1 MFLGS
6 CAGLAT
12 WSIYVYSFL
21 RTFQSNADGNSV
33 DLQVLLRVLLQE
45 LLVTRSRDSEAVDHV
60 LNQLASLQFIKA
72 PYQILKTIEFLFL
85 SVAKLLVLDRMKDFS
100 ISKSKYSIFV
110 PRVLVAI
117 VVAAC
122 VTGVCASV
130 VSAVRRTESVPLYRQ
145 SALVSLNA
153 PTGAERRRNQE
164 EKLNFF
170 NRARERINEAE
181 RMDSVQKFSEMSVL
195 LALSFCFLIAGILCS
210 HRVIAFKRSLRLTNK
225 DPSSSSPVLGVQRIH
240 LQIVVTVAV
249 VFLTFL
255 PRAIHASLD
264 AISSASGVQ
273 GDCLQSCSQT
283 TSTIC
288 PIPPNEYYLMS
299 TYLTYTP
306 EFQLIVVLL
315 SSPFAL
321 LVALWYEFCFCTVI
335 LFQLILHR
343 RGMTSERM
351 RHEMKSSSTRTDL
364 PANRSIPR

>member
-6 CAGLAT
+6 CAGLVT
-12 WSIYVYSFL
+12 WSIYVDVFL
-21 RTFQSNADGNSV
+21 RTFRSNADRNSV
-33 DLQVLLRVLLQE
+33 YLQVLIQE
-45 LLVTRSRDSEAVDHV
+45 LIVTRSRDSENVDNI
-60 LNQLASLQFIKA
+60 LNQLASLQFIRA

-85 SVAKLLVLDRMKDFS
+85 SVAKSFVLDRMKDFS
-100 ISKSKYSIFV
+100 LSKSKYSIFV
-110 PRVLVAI
+110 ARVLVTI

-130 VSAVRRTESVPLYRQ
+130 VSAVRRTESAALYRQ

-153 PTGAERRRNQE
+153 TTGRERRRNRD
-164 EKLNFF
+164 KKINFF
-170 NRARERINEAE
+170 IQARDKNNEAE

-210 HRVIAFKRSLRLTNK
+210 RRLITYMRSLRPTNE

-264 AISSASGVQ
+264 AISSASGDP
-273 GDCLQSCSQT
+273 GLCLQSCSQT
-283 TSTIC
+283 TSTFC
-288 PIPPNEYYLMS
+288 PTPQNEYYHMS

-306 EFQLIVVLL
+306 EFQHIVVLL

-321 LVALWYEFCFCTVI
+321 LVALW
-335 LFQLILHR
+335 
-343 RGMTSERM
+343 
-351 RHEMKSSSTRTDL
+351 
-364 PANRSIPR
+364 